1 MLPVLMEPSVI
12 IGLLILGIVASF
24 LGSLFGIGGGII
36 YIPFLT
42 IIFGLSPA
50 EAAAISLI
58 GILATSAGAG
68 AYYAEHGISN
78 VRLGLFLEIGTTVGA
93 IIGAFL
99 AAYVE
104 DWFLSV
110 FFIIF
115 MLVNAIR
122 MAFGHGKDCGDEGPG
137 HEFTVHDPKSGRT
150 LGYDLKRKGLGSV
163 TCVVAGLYSSMT
175 GVGGGVIK
183 VPVMNSMMGV
193 PMKAATSTSS
203 YMIGITAFSGSIIYL
218 INGTILLDH
227 AVFLAIGSFL
237 GMLVGTRVSAH
248 LDTSSIKKYFS
259 IVLVGSALS
268 VSLKLMG
275 VL

>member
-1 MLPVLMEPSVI
+1 MEPTVI
-12 IGLLILGIVASF
+12 IGLLILGIGASF
-24 LGSLFGIGGGII
+24 LGSLFGIGGGIV

-42 IIFGLSPA
+42 IVFGLSPA

-58 GILATSAGAG
+58 GILATSAGSG
-68 AYYAEHGISN
+68 AFYAEHGISN
-78 VRLGLFLEIGTTVGA
+78 VRLGLYLEIGTTIGA
-93 IIGAFL
+93 IIGAML
-99 AAYVE
+99 AVYVE
-104 DWFLSV
+104 DWFLSA

-115 MLVNAIR
+115 MLINAAR

-137 HEFTVHDPKSGRT
+137 HEFTVNDLKTGRS
-150 LGYDLKRKGLGSV
+150 LGYDLKNRGLGSF

-193 PMKAATSTSS
+193 PMRAATATSS
-203 YMIGITAFSGSIIYL
+203 YMIGITAFSGSIVYL
-218 INGTILLDH
+218 INGAILLDY
-227 AVFLAIGSFL
+227 AVFLAIGSFI
-237 GMLVGTRVSAH
+237 GMLIGTRVSSR

-259 IVLVGSALS
+259 IVLVGSAVS
-268 VSLKLMG
+268 VFLKLVG

>member
-1 MLPVLMEPSVI
+1 MEPIVI
-12 IGLLILGIVASF
+12 IGLLLLGIGASF
-24 LGSLFGIGGGII
+24 LGTLFGIGGGII

-42 IIFGLSPA
+42 IIFGLSPS
-50 EAAAISLI
+50 EAAAVSLV

-78 VRLGLFLEIGTTVGA
+78 VRLGLFLEIGTTIGAIVGA
-93 IIGAFL
+93 IL

-104 DWFLSV
+104 DWFLSI
-110 FFIIF
+110 FFIVF
-115 MLVNAIR
+115 MLFNAVR
-122 MAFGHGKDCGDEGPG
+122 MAFGHSKDCGDVDGE
-137 HEFTVHDPKSGRT
+137 HEFTVYDPKTGRS
-150 LGYDLKRKGLGSV
+150 LGYDLKNKGLGTA

-203 YMIGITAFSGSIIYL
+203 YMIGITAFSGSVIYL
-218 INGTILLDH
+218 INGTIPLEC
-227 AVFLAIGSFL
+227 AAFVAIGSFL

-248 LDTSSIKKYFS
+248 LNTSSIKKYFS
-259 IVLVGSALS
+259 GVLVASATS
-268 VSLKLMG
+268 VLLKLMG

>member
-1 MLPVLMEPSVI
+1 MEPAVI
-12 IGLLILGIVASF
+12 IGLLILGIGASF
-24 LGSLFGIGGGII
+24 LGSLFGIGGGIV

-42 IIFGLSPA
+42 IVFGLSPV

-78 VRLGLFLEIGTTVGA
+78 VRLGLYLEIGTTIGA
-93 IIGAFL
+93 IIGAML

-110 FFIIF
+110 FFIVF
-115 MLVNAIR
+115 MLINAAR
-122 MAFGHGKDCGDEGPG
+122 MAFGHGKDCGDEEDG
-137 HEFTVHDPKSGRT
+137 HEFTVKDPKTGKT
-150 LGYDLKRKGLGSV
+150 LGYDLKNKGLGSL

-193 PMKAATSTSS
+193 PMRAATATSS
-203 YMIGITAFSGSIIYL
+203 YMIGITAFSGSIVYL
-218 INGTILLDH
+218 INGTILLDY

-237 GMLVGTRVSAH
+237 GMLIGTAVSSR

-259 IVLVGSALS
+259 IVLVGSAVS
-268 VSLKLMG
+268 VFLKLVG

>member
-1 MLPVLMEPSVI
+1 LVMEPVII
-12 IGLLILGIVASF
+12 IGLLILGVGASF

-42 IIFGLSPA
+42 IVFGLSPS

-78 VRLGLFLEIGTTVGA
+78 IRLGLYLEIGTTIGAIAGA
-93 IIGAFL
+93 IIS
-99 AAYVE
+99 AYVE

-110 FFIIF
+110 FFIVF
-115 MLVNAIR
+115 MLFNAAR
-122 MAFGHGKDCGDEGPG
+122 MAFGHGKDCGDEGPD
-137 HEFTVHDPKSGRT
+137 HEFTVYDPKSGKT
-150 LGYDLKRKGLGSV
+150 LGYDLKRKGIGSA

-183 VPVMNSMMGV
+183 VPVMNSIMGV

-218 INGTILLDH
+218 INGTILLDY
-227 AVFLAIGSFL
+227 AVLVAIGSFL

-259 IVLVGSALS
+259 IVLVASATS
-268 VSLKLMG
+268 VLLKLMG

>member
-1 MLPVLMEPSVI
+1 MEPSVI
-12 IGLLILGIVASF
+12 IGLLILGIGASF
-24 LGSLFGIGGGII
+24 LGSLFGIGGGIV

-42 IIFGLSPA
+42 IVFGLSPS

-93 IIGAFL
+93 IMGALL

-110 FFIIF
+110 FFIVF
-115 MLVNAIR
+115 MLFNAGR
-122 MAFGHGKDCGDEGPG
+122 MAFGHGRDCGDEEGG
-137 HEFTVHDPKSGRT
+137 HEFSVYDPKSGKT
-150 LGYDLKRKGLGSV
+150 LGYDLRRKGLGSA

-218 INGTILLDH
+218 LNGTILLDY
-227 AVFLAIGSFL
+227 AAFIAIGSFL
-237 GMLVGTRVSAH
+237 GMLVGTRASAH

-268 VSLKLMG
+268 VFLKLVG